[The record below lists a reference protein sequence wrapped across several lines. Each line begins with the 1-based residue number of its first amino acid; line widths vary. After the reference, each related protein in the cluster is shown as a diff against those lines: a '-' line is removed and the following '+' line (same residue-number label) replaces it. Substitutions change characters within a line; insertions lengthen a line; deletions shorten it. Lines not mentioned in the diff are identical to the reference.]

1 MMKTLGKLYCRIRFG
16 RPLIIVSGLPR
27 SGTSMV
33 MQMME
38 VGGLEVVTDNIRK
51 ADDDNPKGYYELE
64 RVKELDKGGDK
75 SWLLMWDN
83 IKWYESYPDVD
94 AIELFVHEANSDK
107 YNITDDDGNKV
118 HSSDLVRFVRV
129 GEDNDDITVRG
140 NGFWDIHPVTSIN
153 W

>member
-1 MMKTLGKLYCRIRFG
+1 MGY
-16 RPLIIVSGLPR
+16 R
-27 SGTSMV
+27 S
-33 MQMME
+33 Q
-38 VGGLEVVTDNIRK
+38 VVLAIS
-51 ADDDNPKGYYELE
+51 
-64 RVKELDKGGDK
+64 KELIPFLMLATSKSKEAEALVFRSADKFDRDYGGDK

-83 IKWYESYPDVD
+83 IKWYESYSSVD
-94 AIELFVHEANSDK
+94 AIEQFVAEAESDD

-129 GEDNDDITVRG
+129 GEDTDDITVRG